1 MKISFDGQTSP
12 GNIITLTSVPNIL
25 TIESGTVQGSKS
37 ELLITVSNLASL
49 DLTKEYTITVNDGLS
64 SNIILRIVPHEDGYF
79 IVTSNALCHIDNS
92 GNIRKISILSFY
104 GCWQTSH
111 Y

>member
-37 ELLITVSNLASL
+37 ELVIIVSNLASL
-49 DLTKEYTITVNDGLS
+49 DLTKEYTITVNDVKTIGKIVYIVLQVKLLISSFILLIVIQKEIRLLQLHLLQGL
-64 SNIILRIVPHEDGYF
+64 
-79 IVTSNALCHIDNS
+79 
-92 GNIRKISILSFY
+92 
-104 GCWQTSH
+104 
-111 Y
+111 

>member
-37 ELLITVSNLASL
+37 ELLITVNNLASL
-49 DLTKEYTITVNDGLS
+49 DLK
-64 SNIILRIVPHEDGYF
+64 PF
-79 IVTSNALCHIDNS
+79 
-92 GNIRKISILSFY
+92 KF
-104 GCWQTSH
+104 
-111 Y
+111 